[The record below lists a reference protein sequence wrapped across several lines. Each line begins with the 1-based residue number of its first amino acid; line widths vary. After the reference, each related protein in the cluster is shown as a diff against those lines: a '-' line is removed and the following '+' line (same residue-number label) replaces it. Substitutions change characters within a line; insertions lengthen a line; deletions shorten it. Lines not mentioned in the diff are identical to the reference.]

1 MDIDQIKALAEIMV
15 EHDLSRIEWQEG
27 ESQVLLRRGQPVSL
41 SYSPAPMQQ
50 AASQAPAAQSAAP
63 ASSGSSGGAAAAT
76 PSASKGNETYI
87 RSPMV
92 GTFYASPDPESPAFV
107 SVGDSVSPDT
117 VVCLVEA
124 MKVFN
129 EIKAEVSGRI
139 TQVLVSNAQA
149 VEFDQP
155 LFAIAPS

>member
-27 ESQVLLRRGQPVSL
+27 ESQVLLRRGQPVAL
-41 SYSPAPMQQ
+41 SYAPAPMTAATQ
-50 AASQAPAAQSAAP
+50 AAGQPAAPAASAEAGAAAP
-63 ASSGSSGGAAAAT
+63 APAAA
-76 PSASKGNETYI
+76 KGNETYI

-92 GTFYASPDPESPAFV
+92 GTFYSAADPESPAFV

-129 EIKAEVSGRI
+129 EIKAELSGRI